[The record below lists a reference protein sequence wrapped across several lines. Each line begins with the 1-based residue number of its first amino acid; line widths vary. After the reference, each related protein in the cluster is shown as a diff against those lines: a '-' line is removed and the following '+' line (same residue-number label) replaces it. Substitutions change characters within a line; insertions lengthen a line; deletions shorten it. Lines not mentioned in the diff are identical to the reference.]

1 MVFNLPT
8 PPNETKNIKIKKMI
22 KFSPNDKKKKTLYAI
37 ILQIHSNA
45 NAFLMYEIPNIK
57 IQFNLKRRKHEKT
70 HPFINF
76 RLAFSFRIE

>member
-1 MVFNLPT
+1 M
-8 PPNETKNIKIKKMI
+8 TK
-22 KFSPNDKKKKTLYAI
+22 FFQNDKKKKTLYAI
-37 ILQIHSNA
+37 MLSIHSNA

-76 RLAFSFRIE
+76 RLAFSFHFER